1 MEWTFVLISVFAVFI
16 PALMLPGP
24 DFIAVV
30 RTSMA
35 YGTVAGLL
43 TTLGVSMGLAFYAA
57 LSLLGLSAVL
67 IEYQW
72 LAWMIRLCGG
82 CYLVYLGIR
91 LIFARPIPIDVAAA
105 TSNPR
110 GNPLV
115 FGFLVALTNPKAIVL
130 FTSVFATAVTA
141 NMPLWVS
148 VLMILLVFA
157 CAMVWYAIVSIFMSS
172 APIIKRFRNAQH
184 RIEQAAGF
192 CFIVIGGRILAD
204 SKNPLT

>member
-43 TTLGVSMGLAFYAA
+43 TTLGVSMGLAFYAT
-57 LSLLGLSAVL
+57 LSLLGLSAAL
-67 IEYQW
+67 IEYHW

-105 TSNPR
+105 TSNPS
-110 GNPLV
+110 PH
-115 FGFLVALTNPKAIVL
+115 I
-130 FTSVFATAVTA
+130 S
-141 NMPLWVS
+141 
-148 VLMILLVFA
+148 
-157 CAMVWYAIVSIFMSS
+157 
-172 APIIKRFRNAQH
+172 
-184 RIEQAAGF
+184 
-192 CFIVIGGRILAD
+192 
-204 SKNPLT
+204 